1 MDKNTVEALIQ
12 LLDDSDEKIVE
23 HVSEKLIS
31 YGTDIVNLLE
41 NAWEEFSLSPIILSK
56 IEKIIHEIQFIEI
69 KNSINLWIHSN
80 DKNLLDAWIIIS
92 KWNYPGLKSDVIQE
106 KISIFQKEIWLEI
119 NELQTSY
126 EKVKIINKLFY
137 QKFHFQ
143 GDNKNYHSPLN
154 SYINTV
160 LETRKGNPLSLSM
173 LYSILAQNL
182 NIPIYGVNLPSHFV
196 LAYMDENNINNLIGN
211 KSNTGVLF
219 YINAFTNG
227 VILYEDDIN
236 KFLSQLKIPIEKSY
250 LEPCSNTTI
259 VKRIL
264 TNLIASYQQMGKSEK
279 VNELIEIKELF
290 L

>member
-69 KNSINLWIHSN
+69 KNSINLWINSN
-80 DKNLLDAWIIIS
+80 DKSLLDAWIIIS

-137 QKFHFQ
+137 QQFHFQ

-290 L
+290 Q

>member
-69 KNSINLWIHSN
+69 KNSINLWINSN
-80 DKNLLDAWIIIS
+80 DKSLLDAWIIIS

-137 QKFHFQ
+137 QQFHFQ

-196 LAYMDENNINNLIGN
+196 LAYMDENNINTLIGN

-227 VILYEDDIN
+227 VILYEEDIN

>member
-1 MDKNTVEALIQ
+1 
-12 LLDDSDEKIVE
+12 
-23 HVSEKLIS
+23 
-31 YGTDIVNLLE
+31 
-41 NAWEEFSLSPIILSK
+41 
-56 IEKIIHEIQFIEI
+56 
-69 KNSINLWIHSN
+69 
-80 DKNLLDAWIIIS
+80 
-92 KWNYPGLKSDVIQE
+92 
-106 KISIFQKEIWLEI
+106 
-119 NELQTSY
+119 
-126 EKVKIINKLFY
+126 
-137 QKFHFQ
+137 
-143 GDNKNYHSPLN
+143 
-154 SYINTV
+154 
-160 LETRKGNPLSLSM
+160 M